1 MSWVQGLADDKVPD
15 CSVEESG
22 QASTGLLESVC
33 VWECLY
39 VCLQECLYVCVRVC
53 GGGVVVCGGV

>member
-33 VWECLY
+33 VCVCVSNVC
-39 VCLQECLYVCVRVC
+39 VCLMCVCVSGVC
-53 GGGVVVCGGV
+53 APVCVCVCV